1 MGILFLVRHA
11 QASFLEQNYDK
22 LSQLGEAQARLLG
35 YYWAQRNVI
44 FDRVCVGPCVRQK
57 DTARLV
63 SEAFEQKGL
72 SFPQPLVLSEFD
84 EYQGEAVLER
94 SLPGLVKDD
103 QSIRDLHFAFQ
114 SATDSCRRRPTFQ
127 KLFEAVIGKW
137 VQGAITPDGVETW
150 EEFCSRVNFG
160 LSKFLSAAGRGGER
174 VAIFTS
180 GGPTAV
186 AVQRALQ
193 LSPERTLQVS
203 WMSRNSSWSEFLHDS
218 ERFTLSSFNSHGHIV
233 DPAML
238 TYR

>member
-1 MGILFLVRHA
+1 MGTLFLVRHA

-22 LSQLGEAQARLLG
+22 LSQLGEAQARALG
-35 YYWAQRNVI
+35 EYWAQRGVI
-44 FDRVCVGPCVRQK
+44 FDRVCAGPRVRQK

-63 SEAFEQKGL
+63 SEAFEKKGL
-72 SFPQPLVLSEFD
+72 PFPQLQVLFEFD

-103 QSIRDLHFAFQ
+103 QSIRDLHVAFQ
-114 SATDSCRRRPTFQ
+114 SATDSGRRRATFQ
-127 KLFEAVIGKW
+127 KLFEAVIGMW
-137 VQGAITPDGVETW
+137 MHREIASDGVETW
-150 EEFCSRVNFG
+150 KEFCSRVNTG
-160 LSKFLSAAGRGGER
+160 LSKFCSSGRRGER
-174 VAIFTS
+174 IAIFTS

>member
-22 LSQLGEAQARLLG
+22 LSKLGEAQTRLLG
-35 YYWAQRNVI
+35 EYWARRNVV
-44 FDRVCVGPCVRQK
+44 FDRVYVGPRVRQK

-63 SEAFEQKGL
+63 SEAFKRSGL
-72 SFPQPLVLSEFD
+72 KFSQPLVVSEFD
-84 EYQGEAVLER
+84 EYQGESVLER
-94 SLPGLVKDD
+94 SLPDLLKED
-103 QSIRDLHFAFQ
+103 QRIRDLHAVFQ
-114 SATDSCRRRPTFQ
+114 SATDHGRRRASFQ
-127 KLFEAVIGKW
+127 KLFEMVIGKW
-137 VQGAITPDGVETW
+137 VRGEIAPEGIETW
-150 EEFCSRVNFG
+150 EEFCSRVICG
-160 LSKFLSAAGRGGER
+160 LSNVLSAGRRGER

-180 GGPTAV
+180 GGPIAV

-203 WMSRNSSWSEFLHDS
+203 WMSRNTSWSEFLHDAD
-218 ERFTLSSFNSHGHIV
+218 RFTLSSFNSHGHIM